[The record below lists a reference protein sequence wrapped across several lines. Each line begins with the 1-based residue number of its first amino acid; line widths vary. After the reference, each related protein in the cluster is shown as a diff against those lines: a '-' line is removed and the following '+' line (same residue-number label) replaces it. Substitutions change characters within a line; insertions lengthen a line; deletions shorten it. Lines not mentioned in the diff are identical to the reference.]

1 MTIPGFIVKRSREIN
16 KKFEVKRFSKCFVSK
31 AAVGFQHN
39 QQFLLPLIVRVITK
53 CMYYC
58 VASLWEE
65 YHKISV
71 VHDCTMF
78 MNCLIIAMESWLSY
92 LNPHMLLAIED
103 FTVGGSHFPRNVG
116 SHQNFHFQRWINFLT
131 HSSKMTKKL
140 FSKYIPKNEDYCSTI
155 LGWCFVS
162 IWNVSHLHTNVII
175 LHGCGWHPYLG
186 LCSKV
191 QITSKPSCQKVV
203 LININWRLHII
214 CLIDI
219 VKIYC

>member
-1 MTIPGFIVKRSREIN
+1 MYVLLCSFPLRGIPQDICGPWLYNVHELFNYCNGKLVKLLEPPHAACDQ
-16 KKFEVKRFSKCFVSK
+16 RFHS
-31 AAVGFQHN
+31 G
-39 QQFLLPLIVRVITK
+39 
-53 CMYYC
+53 
-58 VASLWEE
+58 
-65 YHKISV
+65 
-71 VHDCTMF
+71 
-78 MNCLIIAMESWLSY
+78 
-92 LNPHMLLAIED
+92 
-103 FTVGGSHFPRNVG
+103 GGSHFPRNVG

-191 QITSKPSCQKVV
+191 QITSKPSCQRVV